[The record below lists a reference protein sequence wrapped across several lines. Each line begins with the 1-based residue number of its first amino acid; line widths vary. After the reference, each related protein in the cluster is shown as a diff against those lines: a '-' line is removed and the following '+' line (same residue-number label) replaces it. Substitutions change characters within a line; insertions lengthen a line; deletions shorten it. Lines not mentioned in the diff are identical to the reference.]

1 MALRL
6 VLMAMG
12 LGFLLSMGLF
22 ALTGNT
28 VWRQRARPN
37 TLKWAVVAGLCVV
50 GLFAAWSR
58 AAVFIR
64 NKRLQQF
71 G

>member
-1 MALRL
+1 MALLRL

-28 VWRQRARPN
+28 VWRQRAMQI
-37 TLKWAVVAGLCVV
+37 LKWAVVAGLCVV
-50 GLFAAWSR
+50 GLFVLRR
-58 AAVFIR
+58 AAVFI
-64 NKRLQQF
+64 
-71 G
+71 